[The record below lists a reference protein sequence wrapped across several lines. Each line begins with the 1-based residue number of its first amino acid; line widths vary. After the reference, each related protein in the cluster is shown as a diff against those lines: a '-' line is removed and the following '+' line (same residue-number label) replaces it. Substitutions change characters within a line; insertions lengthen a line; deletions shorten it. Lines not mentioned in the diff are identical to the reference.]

1 MLVSEVK
8 SWRGDV
14 MMLFSQRMRLK
25 PIKSIIQ
32 KDSMDEELR
41 NGLWNALDISCSV
54 RMNTYAQIKLTSL
67 HTFFVRL
74 WHSYFKWPLDT
85 LPDLVREAYSIIR
98 EYFFACE
105 WYEVYDFIEF
115 VVANDESLSSK
126 EFMDFCNSV
135 MERELSAYR
144 FVGGKIT
151 PITSEEEI
159 QEIESALRASSPFEA
174 VRLHLRA
181 ALDKL
186 SDRKAPDYRN
196 SIKESISA
204 VEALARLITGDEKA
218 ELGKALNI
226 MEKKMG
232 LHGALKRAFSALYG
246 YTSNAEGIRHA
257 MLEEPSLTFADA
269 KFMLVSCS
277 AFSNYLIAKCEEH
290 GLKLGKN

>member
-1 MLVSEVK
+1 
-8 SWRGDV
+8 
-14 MMLFSQRMRLK
+14 MLFSQRRGLK
-25 PIKSIIQ
+25 PVKCIIQ
-32 KDSMDEELR
+32 KDSMDEDLR
-41 NGLWNALDISCSV
+41 NGLWNALDIFYWR
-54 RMNTYAQIKLTSL
+54 RMRGYEYISQTGLDAL
-67 HTFFVRL
+67 FDRL
-74 WHSYFKWPLDT
+74 WLHYFKLPLDT
-85 LPDLVREAYSIIR
+85 LDNYFPNTYARIR
-98 EYFFACE
+98 KYFFNCE

-115 VVANDESLSSK
+115 VAANDKGLRSK

-151 PITSEEEI
+151 SITSEEEI
-159 QEIESALRASSPFEA
+159 REIESALRVSGPFEA

-181 ALDKL
+181 ALEKL

-226 MEKKMG
+226 IERKIG

-246 YTSNAEGIRHA
+246 YTSDAEGIRHA
-257 MLEEPSLTFADA
+257 MLEAPSLTFADA

-277 AFSNYLIAKCEEH
+277 AFTNYLIAKCEEH

>member
-1 MLVSEVK
+1 
-8 SWRGDV
+8 
-14 MMLFSQRMRLK
+14 MRLK
-25 PIKSIIQ
+25 PVKSVIQ
-32 KDSMDEELR
+32 KDSMDKELR
-41 NGLWNALDISCSV
+41 NGLWNALDIFCWG
-54 RMNTYAQIKLTSL
+54 RMKEYSWISKTSL
-67 HTFFVRL
+67 DALLNLL
-74 WHSYFKWPLDT
+74 WLRYFKRPLDT
-85 LPDLVREAYSIIR
+85 LDDYKANTYATIR
-98 EYFFACE
+98 KYFFDCA

-115 VVANDESLSSK
+115 VVANDERLVSK
-126 EFMDFCNSV
+126 EFMNFCNHV
-135 MERELSAYR
+135 MERELSGYR
-144 FVGGKIT
+144 FVGGEIT

-159 QEIESALRASSPFEA
+159 EEIEAALRVPGPFEA
-174 VRLHLRA
+174 IRLHLRA
-181 ALDKL
+181 ALEKL

-246 YTSNAEGIRHA
+246 YTSDAEGIRHA
-257 MLEEPSLTFADA
+257 MLEEPSLTFVDA

-277 AFSNYLIAKCEEH
+277 AFTNYLIAKCEEH